1 MGLFSSLQNKIS
13 YAISYLLI
21 EVLLLSVVETLSP
34 TNLAGPG
41 LDILFILF
49 YLILT
54 PILFF
59 KTLSNAFK
67 NQNYWIPSIY
77 LVAVGFLV
85 VFNIYS
91 YKFRDLRIHFTFH
104 RRSIRAQ
111 PVYHLLQVKRPR
123 LTFLHSH
130 EIAASFLLAMTNRK
144 AVTQKH

>member
-1 MGLFSSLQNKIS
+1 MGLFNSLQNKIS

-21 EVLLLSVVETLSP
+21 EVLVLSVVETLSP

-67 NQNYWIPSIY
+67 NKNYWIPLIY
-77 LVAVGFLV
+77 LGAVGFLV

-91 YKFRDLRIHFTFH
+91 YKFRDLRI
-104 RRSIRAQ
+104 SL
-111 PVYHLLQVKRPR
+111 HL
-123 LTFLHSH
+123 S
-130 EIAASFLLAMTNRK
+130 
-144 AVTQKH
+144 